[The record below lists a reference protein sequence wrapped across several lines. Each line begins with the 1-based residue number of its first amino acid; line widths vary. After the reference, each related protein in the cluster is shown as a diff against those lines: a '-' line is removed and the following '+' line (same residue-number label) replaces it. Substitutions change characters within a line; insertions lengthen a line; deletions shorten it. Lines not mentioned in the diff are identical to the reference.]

1 MTIAC
6 QFPLSTGLSRQEYWS
21 GVPCPSP
28 GDLPVPGIKPTSHSC
43 LLHWQV
49 GSLPLH
55 HLGSPYLYK
64 FVSNIAWDI
73 LILKASIPYLPEMQV
88 SLGVCLSDQ
97 RSHQKASLKS
107 PQPHI
112 CGIHHLLL
120 LKNISS
126 LLSSPYSCCPSS
138 GLTISRVGEC
148 FQLVL
153 CLSHHWFK
161 RRNSVA
167 EPRPQP
173 SLLPPKLGASSYHTV
188 KGILPSNE
196 SESLSVTYMESEHGL
211 LPE

>member
-1 MTIAC
+1 M
-6 QFPLSTGLSRQEYWS
+6 
-21 GVPCPSP
+21 
-28 GDLPVPGIKPTSHSC
+28 
-43 LLHWQV
+43 

-120 LKNISS
+120 LENTSSPLSS
-126 LLSSPYSCCPSS
+126 LYSCCPSS
-138 GLTISRVGEC
+138 GLTISSVGEC

-153 CLSHHWFK
+153 SVSHTT
-161 RRNSVA
+161 
-167 EPRPQP
+167 
-173 SLLPPKLGASSYHTV
+173 G
-188 KGILPSNE
+188 SNE
-196 SESLSVTYMESEHGL
+196 GTAWQSQDLNLVCSPIAWVILIPHSERHFTF
-211 LPE
+211 